1 MDINFTYFIFI
12 LISVVVGVIV
22 IKKITGCLIKTAILA
37 IVVGILA
44 YIYFAYFRS

>member
-12 LISVVVGVIV
+12 LLAVIV

-37 IVVGILA
+37 IIVGILA

>member
-12 LISVVVGVIV
+12 LIAVVVGVIV
-22 IKKITGCLIKTAILA
+22 IKKITGCLIKTVILA
-37 IVVGILA
+37 IIVGMLA